1 LLLIVATAT
10 TRLYAP
16 RMSRLLVEHDVP
28 AQQRLLRRRALGM
41 SVVCGAFMTLVVLFG
56 KPILGL
62 FGPEFERG
70 ASSLVVYSIGTSLN
84 LIFAFAPWYLQF
96 RKRHTL
102 VLALTGVGTAL
113 TMGAMLFVPWPDMPA
128 YERVV
133 LWYSVGLIL
142 LFITLRMLAVL
153 ELRRA
158 RGETANASLA
168 HAEA

>member
-1 LLLIVATAT
+1 
-10 TRLYAP
+10 
-16 RMSRLLVEHDVP
+16 
-28 AQQRLLRRRALGM
+28 
-41 SVVCGAFMTLVVLFG
+41 
-56 KPILGL
+56 
-62 FGPEFERG
+62 
-70 ASSLVVYSIGTSLN
+70 
-84 LIFAFAPWYLQF
+84 
-96 RKRHTL
+96 

-142 LFITLRMLAVL
+142 LFLTLRVLAVL

-158 RGETANASLA
+158 RRETANASLA